1 MNQYLKS
8 FIEHLQWE
16 RHLSPY
22 TVRNYK
28 TDLLPFFEFL
38 NGEGVRDLAKVDR
51 KLVRRY
57 VAWLAMERRVRLTN
71 RSVKQGHDTPSV
83 ARKLSVLRSFYR
95 FLVRDKLLETNPV
108 SRISMPKLDK
118 KAPTFL
124 SKQDAGRLLE
134 APNPDT
140 PLALRDRALLELLYA
155 AGLRVSELVG
165 LDMGNVDLK
174 AREVR
179 VLGKGSKERVALIGK
194 PALNALEHYIG
205 QGRGKLVAKKHTE
218 ALFLNRYGARL
229 SVRSVQNMVRQYSLK
244 EGLNQNV
251 HPHTMRHSFATHML
265 DGGADLRVVQ
275 ELLGHENLSTTQI
288 YTHLTTSEARKTYT
302 KAHPRASDGEGEQ

>member
-1 MNQYLKS
+1 MNRFLQS

-22 TVRNYK
+22 TVRNYE
-28 TDLLPFFEFL
+28 TDLAPFFEFL
-38 NGEGVRDLAKVDR
+38 KEEMVRNLGLVDR
-51 KLVRRY
+51 KLVRKY
-57 VAWLAMERRVRLTN
+57 VAWLAMERQVRLTN

-95 FLVRDKLLETNPV
+95 FLVREKLLDTNPV

-124 SKQDAGRLLE
+124 SKQEAGRLIE

-165 LDMGNVDLK
+165 LDMDSIDLD

-179 VLGKGSKERVALIGK
+179 VLGKGSKERVSLIGK
-194 PALNALEHYIG
+194 PALNALERYISL
-205 QGRGKLVAKKHTE
+205 GRGKLVTKRYTE

-229 SVRSVQNMVRQYSLK
+229 SVRSVQNLVRRYSLK
-244 EGLNQNV
+244 EGLSQKV
-251 HPHTMRHSFATHML
+251 HPHTMRHSFATHLL

-288 YTHLTTSEARKTYT
+288 YTHLTTAEARKTYT